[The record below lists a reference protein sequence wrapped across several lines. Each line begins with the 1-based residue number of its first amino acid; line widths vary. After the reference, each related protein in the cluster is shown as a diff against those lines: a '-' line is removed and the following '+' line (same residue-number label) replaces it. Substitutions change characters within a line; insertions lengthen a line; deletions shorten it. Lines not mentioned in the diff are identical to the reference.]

1 MSREPIWLLKSVV
14 LALHDEQI
22 AEHGG
27 LEGLRDEG
35 YFLDSRSP
43 VRAMPSPMAIRAC
56 SKWRRRCCSN

>member
-35 YFLDSRSP
+35 LLDSALARP
-43 VRAMPSPMAIRAC
+43 RHCLEPSPMAIRAC
-56 SKWRRRCCSN
+56 SKWKKFF